1 VFTDFDLAL
10 PSGRVRARRWGLAT
24 APLLLCVPGLSA
36 NVTAFN
42 GLADHLAGADRQLV
56 AFDLRGCG
64 HSAMTP
70 PGTYGMAGHAD
81 DVVAVADA
89 LGATEFDAAGWS
101 MGALILMD
109 VARRHPG
116 RLRSVS
122 LIEHAGL
129 AQSRALAAV
138 RDWLNRLDLAVDTP
152 GEYLRRVGDTGLPD
166 EFYEYE
172 LGRGADGRSRPLTSH
187 AAALEDLDQPWPRDW
202 SAHWRALT
210 MPTVLVRALRPIND
224 GLIVPDRAVAALRE
238 VNPSITV
245 VDAPDSDHFSVL
257 ADPLTIA
264 AVSARLGAPR
274 TAPPRSTGPRAPRR

>member
-1 VFTDFDLAL
+1 VDFDLAL
-10 PSGRVRARRWGLAT
+10 PSGRVRARRWGPAD

-36 NVTAFN
+36 NVTAFS
-42 GLADHLAGADRQLV
+42 GLAEHLASDDRQLV

-64 HSAMTP
+64 HSAVTP
-70 PGTYGMAGHAD
+70 PGTYGLAGRAD
-81 DVVAVADA
+81 DVLAVADA

-122 LIEHAGL
+122 LIEHAGPT
-129 AQSRALAAV
+129 QSQALAAV
-138 RDWLNRLDLAVDTP
+138 RDWLNRLDLAVDEP
-152 GEYLRRVGDTGLPD
+152 GQYVRRFGDTGLPD

-172 LGRGADGRSRPLTSH
+172 LGRGADGRYRPLTSH

-202 SAHWRALT
+202 SAHWQALT
-210 MPTVLVRALRPIND
+210 MPTVLVRGLQPIND
-224 GLIVPDRAVAALRE
+224 GLIVPARAVTALRE
-238 VNPSITV
+238 VNTSIAV

-257 ADPLTIA
+257 ADPVTVE
-264 AVSARLGAPR
+264 AVSAVLEP
-274 TAPPRSTGPRAPRR
+274 